1 MWPHYK
7 AMSDIRYVYLTSAD
21 TTNPGVGTALSN
33 AIFTNSFE
41 FPLQFRDGQYEVA
54 LLSITAHLSTSFDP
68 ATAGSVF
75 VYSDF
80 SDGSVV
86 LGSQQ
91 VNLLRRIYFDTVGRS
106 EQTFEQLI
114 YVPIGAKSFSR
125 ATVELRDATG
135 TPIPIDANQGTTVT
149 LAIRRKIYVV

>member
-1 MWPHYK
+1 M
-7 AMSDIRYVYLTSAD
+7 
-21 TTNPGVGTALSN
+21 
-33 AIFTNSFE
+33 
-41 FPLQFRDGQYEVA
+41 
-54 LLSITAHLSTSFDP
+54 
-68 ATAGSVF
+68 
-75 VYSDF
+75 
-80 SDGSVV
+80 V

-135 TPIPIDANQGTTVT
+135 TPIPIDADQGTTVT